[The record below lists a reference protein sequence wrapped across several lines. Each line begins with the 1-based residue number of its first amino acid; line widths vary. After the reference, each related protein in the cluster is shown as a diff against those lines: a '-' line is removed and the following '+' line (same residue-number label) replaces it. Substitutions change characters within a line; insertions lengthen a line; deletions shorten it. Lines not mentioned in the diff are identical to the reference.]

1 MFFRVKLVSI
11 FLTVVLLLVVLVHLL
26 FLRPIS
32 EELEEQ
38 VEERVS
44 AGVLTAPSL
53 NRMDI
58 MAIRQLAEDVAGQS
72 QIVDAMSTNCREPGL
87 IEREPGDLVDC
98 IEWRHHQVRQA
109 LEEWYRGAH
118 AAIQSDSQGWGMD
131 EVARTFP
138 ILPSLLIVADAQGVV
153 VGRAIGDTED
163 WWGEGVQNLSAF
175 YTSAD
180 RGTDF
185 AAIGWQEEGR
195 GSESQT
201 LTLVGISPI
210 GQGTGSR
217 SALGVVL
224 VGFPL
229 NDDVAKDK
237 QSVLSN
243 VSFAY
248 TLDDTIAGTD
258 LGDSEQRALLGAT
271 YTALFGNAEMSFV
284 EYNNDENTRNQ
295 LFVAESSNGRYVVAR
310 GSLPPGHSGAQE
322 AGFLVAANL
331 TESTAIMRRVAVG
344 LPLLGIIML
353 AIGLVLIIMIV
364 RNFLSP
370 LIKVDQGIQQVIMGN
385 TDYVWDVNSKN
396 PFTTEM
402 AHALNV
408 MSAFLQGKPLPDDDL
423 PKDDSEWAALLQFA
437 DVEVTGSHPAI
448 NVKGLAQSVFQKTD
462 TSREQEPVERFYR
475 RIFDEYVAA
484 RKRVDPDGDAV
495 TYDRFVGQVK
505 RNAAAFKK
513 KHNCRDVRFEVVL
526 KDERVLLKPIPIK

>member
-1 MFFRVKLVSI
+1 M
-11 FLTVVLLLVVLVHLL
+11 
-26 FLRPIS
+26 
-32 EELEEQ
+32 
-38 VEERVS
+38 
-44 AGVLTAPSL
+44 
-53 NRMDI
+53 
-58 MAIRQLAEDVAGQS
+58 
-72 QIVDAMSTNCREPGL
+72 
-87 IEREPGDLVDC
+87 
-98 IEWRHHQVRQA
+98 
-109 LEEWYRGAH
+109 
-118 AAIQSDSQGWGMD
+118 
-131 EVARTFP
+131 
-138 ILPSLLIVADAQGVV
+138 
-153 VGRAIGDTED
+153 
-163 WWGEGVQNLSAF
+163 
-175 YTSAD
+175 
-180 RGTDF
+180 
-185 AAIGWQEEGR
+185 
-195 GSESQT
+195 
-201 LTLVGISPI
+201 
-210 GQGTGSR
+210 
-217 SALGVVL
+217 GVVL